1 MTSRLQ
7 ITASTHLP
15 TAHGTFLMESFRHS
29 AGASPGAADAGPHLA
44 LSVGLESMPASA
56 TPLVR
61 IHSECL
67 TSEVFGS
74 LKCDCAEQLDS
85 ALAAIQEAGRGVVLY
100 LRQEGR
106 GIGLENKLKAYALQE
121 HGLDTVEANLALGL
135 PIDARRYDAAL
146 QYLQRRGIGRCAL
159 LTNNPDKLAA
169 VRAGGIEVVRRP
181 LRVPGHAHPGRACY
195 LESKRTRLGQDC

>member
-1 MTSRLQ
+1 MRLE

-15 TAHGTFLMESFRHS
+15 TAHGTFLMESFRL
-29 AGASPGAADAGPHLA
+29 GAPDAGGGEPHLA
-44 LSVGLESMPASA
+44 LSVGLDR
-56 TPLVR
+56 PLRPLAAPLLR

-74 LKCDCAEQLDS
+74 LKCDCADQLDS
-85 ALAAIQEAGRGVVLY
+85 ALAAIQAAGQGAVIY

-135 PIDARRYDAAL
+135 PVDGRRYDAAVA
-146 QYLQRRGIGRCAL
+146 YLKHRAIQRCAL
-159 LTNNPDKLAA
+159 LTNNPDKVGALEDA
-169 VRAGGIEVVRRP
+169 GIEVIRQP
-181 LRVPGHAHPGRACY
+181 LRAGRPHPVSAGY
-195 LESKRTRLGQDC
+195 LETKRLRLGQDC

>member
-1 MTSRLQ
+1 MTIE

-15 TAHGTFLMESFRHS
+15 TAHGSFLMESFRFGS
-29 AGASPGAADAGPHLA
+29 DPGRGEPHLA
-44 LSVGLESMPASA
+44 LSVGLDRPARPFTA
-56 TPLVR
+56 PLLR

-85 ALAAIQEAGRGVVLY
+85 ALAAIQQAGHGAVIY

-106 GIGLENKLKAYALQE
+106 GIGLENKLKAYALQQ

-135 PIDARRYDAAL
+135 PIDARRYDAAIA
-146 QYLQRRGIGRCAL
+146 YLNHRAIKRCAL
-159 LTNNPDKLAA
+159 LTNNPDK
-169 VRAGGIEVVRRP
+169 VRALQDAGIDVVRQP
-181 LRVPGHAHPGRACY
+181 LRAGPSHPVSAGY
-195 LESKRTRLGQDC
+195 LETKRVRLGQDC